1 MSNSALVDVVIKS
14 PNYSSREGNT
24 IKGVTIHHTAGI
36 NSATTIGNIFA
47 KKSRKASCN
56 YGVGNDGKIVLVVD
70 EQYRSWCSSSKK
82 NDQNMV
88 TIEVSN
94 CNGAPNWEVSDAALD
109 STIRLV
115 ADICKRNGI
124 KQLKFLNDS
133 SKKYNYDEQ
142 NMTLHCW
149 FSATVCPGPYLKGKM
164 SYIANRVNTLL
175 ATDATSNPTP
185 VVVPPTDNSGVPF
198 KVRVKIPNLN
208 IRKSPNG
215 KVTGK
220 FTGKGVFTIVEVQGD
235 WGRLKSGAGWI
246 YLANKS
252 YCEKC

>member
-1 MSNSALVDVVIKS
+1 MSNSDLVSVVIKS
-14 PNYSSREGNT
+14 PNYSSRNGNT

-36 NSATTIGNIFA
+36 LTATQIGNIFA
-47 KKSRKASCN
+47 KKSRQASCN

-70 EQYRSWCSSSKK
+70 EQYRSWCSSSRQ
-82 NDQNMV
+82 NDENMI

-94 CNGAPNWEVSDAALD
+94 CKGAPNWEVSDAALN
-109 STIRLV
+109 STIALV
-115 ADICKRNGI
+115 TDICRRNGI
-124 KQLKFLNDS
+124 KELKFLNDP
-133 SKKYNYDEQ
+133 SKKFNYAEQ

-149 FSATVCPGPYLKGKM
+149 LSATACPGPYLKGKM
-164 SYIANRVNTLL
+164 SYIAKKVNDNLGT
-175 ATDATSNPTP
+175 ATTTP
-185 VVVPPTDNSGVPF
+185 VTPPTTSGVPF

-215 KVTGK
+215 KTTGK
-220 FTGKGVFTIVEVQGD
+220 FTGKGIFTIVEVQGD
-235 WGRLKSGAGWI
+235 WGKLKSGAGWI